1 MLGPAGVAVVALLAG
16 CTDYLTPDPRETL
29 AALPSVVPEPADN
42 PGRPETIELG
52 RLLYW
57 DPILSGDRDIACATC
72 HHPEFGYSD
81 GLAVSVGTGGRGV
94 GPARDADP
102 AAPRTSRNAQTVL
115 VTAWNG
121 LSVDGAVAPELAPM
135 FWDHRVTSL
144 EAQVLGPITSAAEM
158 RGTTV
163 AEDQILDE
171 VVARLGAIP
180 EYVTRFE
187 AAFGAGG
194 VTATNLAKAIA
205 AFERT
210 LVPTNSSFDRY
221 MAGDDDALT
230 PAQIRGLHGFIYQ
243 GCARCHSG
251 PLFSDFQLHEL
262 AIPSRPGAPVDLGDG
277 QRRFRTPS
285 LRMVTLTAPYM
296 HNGALATL
304 GAVFDNYHNNRV
316 TDPLLEGDVEVAVG
330 GADDLILFFDAIS
343 DGTFDRTIPARVPSG
358 LPPGGP

>member
-158 RGTTV
+158 RGRRSPR
-163 AEDQILDE
+163 I
-171 VVARLGAIP
+171 RSS
-180 EYVTRFE
+180 TRWSPGW
-187 AAFGAGG
+187 A
-194 VTATNLAKAIA
+194 
-205 AFERT
+205 
-210 LVPTNSSFDRY
+210 
-221 MAGDDDALT
+221 
-230 PAQIRGLHGFIYQ
+230 
-243 GCARCHSG
+243 
-251 PLFSDFQLHEL
+251 
-262 AIPSRPGAPVDLGDG
+262 PSRS
-277 QRRFRTPS
+277 T
-285 LRMVTLTAPYM
+285 
-296 HNGALATL
+296 
-304 GAVFDNYHNNRV
+304 
-316 TDPLLEGDVEVAVG
+316 
-330 GADDLILFFDAIS
+330 
-343 DGTFDRTIPARVPSG
+343 
-358 LPPGGP
+358 